1 MMGSFGKNLG
11 MFGGRKGASAG
22 PGLPQM
28 SPSSMMNPLLGDMGG
43 AEAGVKKKIDR
54 DKLRKTR
61 KAAKTARKKNR
72 KK

>member
-1 MMGSFGKNLG
+1 
-11 MFGGRKGASAG
+11 
-22 PGLPQM
+22 
-28 SPSSMMNPLLGDMGG
+28 MMNPLLGDMGG